1 MSFAPLPEEFLLKR
15 LQRPVY
21 PADVVLD
28 TDTYNE
34 MDDQFALSYLI
45 RSEDR
50 LRLKG
55 IHAAPFFNHH
65 SESPADG
72 MEKSYQEI
80 LKLLQLLD
88 RRDLEPQVARGSAG
102 YLPSEQEPV
111 ESPAARRLAELGLAQ
126 PEERPL
132 YVVAIGAITNV
143 ASALLLAPELNRKLV
158 VIWLGGNRTDWPDN
172 REFNLEQDIAGAR
185 VLFDSGVPLVL
196 LPCQGVVS
204 SFLTTAPELTAW
216 LKGQNPLCDYLWQH
230 SVAEASLSG
239 QRGCWSRPIWDVTAV
254 AWLLDQAFMRD
265 RLLPR
270 PIPTY
275 DGHWALDLSR
285 PLYREVFAINRDA
298 LMTDLLTKLRQQPLT
313 EA

>member
-1 MSFAPLPEEFLLKR
+1 MPFEPLPADFLLHR

-45 RSEDR
+45 RSGDR

-65 SESPADG
+65 AASPADG

-80 LKLLQLLD
+80 FKLLGLLQ
-88 RRDLEPQVARGSAG
+88 RDDLAPLVCRGSER
-102 YLPSEQEPV
+102 YLPSEAEAVDSQ
-111 ESPAARRLAELGLAQ
+111 AARRLVRLGLEQ
-126 PEERPL
+126 PEDRPL

-143 ASALLLAPELNRKLV
+143 ASALLLEPALKRKLV
-158 VIWLGGNRTDWPDN
+158 VIWLGGNRADWPDN
-172 REFNLEQDIAGAR
+172 KEFNLYQDVAGAR

-204 SFLTTAPELTAW
+204 AFLTTAPELTTW

-230 SVAEASLSG
+230 SVAEAELCG
-239 QRGCWSRPIWDVTAV
+239 QHGCWSRPIWDVTAV
-254 AWLLDQAFMRD
+254 AWLLEPSFMAD

-285 PLYREVFAINRDA
+285 PLYREVYAINRDA
-298 LMTDLLTKLRQQPLT
+298 LMTDLLTKLRQRPLD
-313 EA
+313 